1 MLSGRVRTVTFAMG
15 FAIAVAACQ
24 RSTAPDATIRAD
36 GTMERSVGG
45 CFRIVTATHTYQPLS
60 VPTAFQVDGL
70 AVHFE
75 GRLRP
80 TFNTCMAGDVVEL
93 LSITRRQ

>member
-1 MLSGRVRTVTFAMG
+1 
-15 FAIAVAACQ
+15 
-24 RSTAPDATIRAD
+24 
-36 GTMERSVGG
+36 
-45 CFRIVTATHTYQPLS
+45 
-60 VPTAFQVDGL
+60 L

>member
-1 MLSGRVRTVTFAMG
+1 MLIARVRAVTFAMG
-15 FAIAVAACQ
+15 LAIAATACQ
-24 RSTAPDATIRAD
+24 RTTAPDTVIRAD
-36 GTMERSVGG
+36 GAMERSVGG
-45 CFRIVTATHTYQPLS
+45 CFRIVTTTHAYQPLS
-60 VPTAFQVDGL
+60 IPTAFQVDGL